1 VKDQS
6 TEIPITAI
14 VTGFQRVEQTLVTLE
29 KIRACCPCPD
39 EIIVHVDFG
48 GDECRAAVARAFP
61 EIRILSSGTPV
72 GPGGGRNKLIAEARN
87 EIVAS
92 FDDDSYPIDMDY
104 FARLQELFA
113 AYPET
118 AVITA
123 NVFTRHE
130 PLRPPNNGIV
140 QVASFMGGA
149 CVYRKSAFLETQGYV
164 PLPVAYGMEEV
175 DVSLQLHALGHRALK
190 ASCIRVFHDSDYSA
204 HQLPKLVSGTVAN
217 AALLVYLRYPL
228 RAWPRGVL
236 QFGNA
241 VFYAVRRARW
251 HGLIGGLLRVPG
263 HLYKHCH
270 YRRVVSSKALRSYL
284 ALRLNPRPIRPSR

>member
-1 VKDQS
+1 VRDQS
-6 TEIPITAI
+6 TEIPVTAI

-29 KIRACCPCPD
+29 KIRACCLCPD
-39 EIIVHVDFG
+39 EIIVHVDYG
-48 GDECRAAVARAFP
+48 GDECRAAVALAFP
-61 EIRILSSGTPV
+61 EIRILSSDTPV
-72 GPGGGRNKLIAEARN
+72 GPGGARNRLIAAARN

-92 FDDDSYPIDMDY
+92 FDDDSYPIDLDY
-104 FARLQELFA
+104 FARLQQLFA
-113 AYPET
+113 AYSEV

-123 NVFTRHE
+123 EVFTRHE

-149 CVYRKSAFLETQGYV
+149 CAYRKSAFLQTQGYV

-175 DVSLQLHALGHRALK
+175 DVSLQLHALGHRALR
-190 ASCIRVFHDSDYSA
+190 ASCLRVFHDSDYSG
-204 HQLPKLVSGTVAN
+204 HNSPKLVSGTIAN

-228 RAWPRGVL
+228 RAWPRGML
-236 QFGNA
+236 QIGNA
-241 VFYAVRRARW
+241 VFYAIRQGRW

-263 HLYKHCH
+263 HLYRHRQH
-270 YRRVVSSKALRSYL
+270 RRAVSPKALRSYL